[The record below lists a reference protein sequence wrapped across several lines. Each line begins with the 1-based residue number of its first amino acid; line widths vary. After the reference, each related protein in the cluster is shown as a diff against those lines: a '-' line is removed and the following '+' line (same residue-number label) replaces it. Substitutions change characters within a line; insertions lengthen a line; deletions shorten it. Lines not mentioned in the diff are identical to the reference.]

1 VKKTLPYR
9 YEIKDPEALRKY
21 FIGKTPRIR
30 DLFYQGL
37 KSSFG
42 TVVGGDYQPYPTL
55 IRHSQ
60 KLQKM
65 GAIEKFSYK
74 LEITPF
80 QEESRI
86 KKELRGKIR
95 KKIMGLSVLQL
106 KKILEEIG

>member
-1 VKKTLPYR
+1 MPYR
-9 YEIKDPEALRKY
+9 YEVKDAEALRKY
-21 FIGKTPRIR
+21 FIGKTPQIR

-65 GAIEKFSYK
+65 GVIEKFCYK

-80 QEESRI
+80 QEDNRM

-95 KKIMGLSVLQL
+95 KKIMGLSVTQL
-106 KKILEEIG
+106 KKILDSMG